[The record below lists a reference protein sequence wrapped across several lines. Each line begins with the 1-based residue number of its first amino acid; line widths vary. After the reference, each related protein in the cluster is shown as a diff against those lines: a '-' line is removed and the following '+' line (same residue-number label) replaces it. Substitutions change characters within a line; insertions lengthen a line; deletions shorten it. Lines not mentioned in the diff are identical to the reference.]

1 MNIDKTMQD
10 LRATIDQ
17 VSTILVN
24 EVIEEVENLYNLRSE
39 VAEDHK
45 DGVDEEISMELD
57 RLRFHNIKLGI
68 PGMPTEGLA
77 GILGALVR
85 ELWNERVQWLLE
97 QRNAQDPDVKISV
110 RL

>member
-1 MNIDKTMQD
+1 MNSDKIMSQIRT
-10 LRATIDQ
+10 TIDQ
-17 VSTILVN
+17 VSVILVN
-24 EVIEEVENLYNLRSE
+24 EVIENVYGLYTLRAESE
-39 VAEDHK
+39 EHHK
-45 DGVDEEISMELD
+45 DGIDEEISMELD
-57 RLRFHNIKLGI
+57 RLRFRNVNLDI

-97 QRNAQDPDVKISV
+97 QHNAQDPEVKISV

>member
-1 MNIDKTMQD
+1 MNSDKIMSQIRT
-10 LRATIDQ
+10 TIDQ
-17 VSTILVN
+17 VSVSLVN
-24 EVIEEVENLYNLRSE
+24 EVIENVDNLYTLRAESE
-39 VAEDHK
+39 EHHK

-57 RLRFHNIKLGI
+57 RLRFRSVNLDI

-85 ELWNERVQWLLE
+85 ELWNERVQSLLE
-97 QRNAQDPDVKISV
+97 QHNAQDPEVKISV